1 MEDTRNDESKTQ
13 QRILSPSQRGFISIG
28 YIWTEDASPVAGGR
42 SAGSVITCFLF
53 FGNGEPIEL

>member
-1 MEDTRNDESKTQ
+1 MEDTRKDESKTK

-42 SAGSVITCFLF
+42 SAGWVITVSSFLPT
-53 FGNGEPIEL
+53 GNQ